1 MKTTT
6 CDQLLEMI
14 DDLIEGGLDELDGS
28 AARSH
33 LEACPSC
40 RAEVESALKLQ
51 GATASLPRSSE
62 PEHDLWPGI
71 ARQIE
76 ARRVVRGDF
85 ENPTAPRSR
94 HLLMAAAAAAI
105 LVLSVGLAYRAGL
118 ERGRPQTAQ
127 APPVESSYVQASY
140 GDLGTGLELARNQLR
155 STLDERQHELSPETW
170 SVVMDNL
177 LVIDNAIA
185 RIEVALADNPNDGR
199 LNRQLAMA
207 YRQQIGLLQR
217 ATRLPAE
224 V

>member
-1 MKTTT
+1 
-6 CDQLLEMI
+6 MI
-14 DDLIEGGLDELDGS
+14 DELIDDRLDEHDAT

-40 RAEVESALKLQ
+40 RAEVERALQLQ
-51 GATASLPRSSE
+51 AATNSLPRLSE
-62 PEHDLWPGI
+62 PERDLWPGI
-71 ARQIE
+71 AAQIE
-76 ARRVVRGDF
+76 DRRVVRGDF
-85 ENPTAPRSR
+85 ETPPASRSR
-94 HLLMAAAAAAI
+94 HMWMAAAAAAI
-105 LVLSVGLAYRAGL
+105 LVFSVSLAYRAGL

-127 APPVESSYVQASY
+127 APPVESFYVQAAY
-140 GDLGTGLELARNQLR
+140 GDLGSGLELARNQLR
-155 STLDERQHELSPETW
+155 STLDERQSELSPETW

-207 YRQQIGLLQR
+207 YRQQINLLQR